1 MIKRVIQRVLPSST
15 VVFAVAREDSSFST
29 DDLLTT
35 AGLEGEFSL
44 SSTEYD
50 SAIFCYDQQKTS
62 V

>member
-1 MIKRVIQRVLPSST
+1 MIKWAIQRELPSST

-35 AGLEGEFSL
+35 AGLEGEFSF
-44 SSTEYD
+44 SPTEYA

>member
-1 MIKRVIQRVLPSST
+1 MINMSIELELPSST

-35 AGLEGEFSL
+35 TGLEGEVSFSP
-44 SSTEYD
+44 TGYEI
-50 SAIFCYDQQKTS
+50 AIFCYDQQNTS